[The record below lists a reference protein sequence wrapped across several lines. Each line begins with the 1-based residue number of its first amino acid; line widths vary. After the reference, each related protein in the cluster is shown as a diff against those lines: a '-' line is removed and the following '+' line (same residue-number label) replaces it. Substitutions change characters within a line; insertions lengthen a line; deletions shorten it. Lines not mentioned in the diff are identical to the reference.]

1 MAKDK
6 RQGPRRG
13 EYCGRP
19 SRQAR
24 LRTDGRIKNFA
35 DGPSGRMHRRLPA
48 VLPPPPFPFAPKA
61 QSHWQSFHRAAP
73 PSRRGGMLAHSP
85 FSKYLSTLSRP
96 SSPSTITPKEPSFWM
111 ERLLEETS
119 HPRNAGQTLERDVL
133 EMRSSSLENLRVSFL
148 RALRVLRRR
157 QRKKESG
164 RGCSM
169 GGRSLSDQHSGQSPA
184 RRAKRSRNEGK
195 CKALHALCRHTAA
208 KGLAALPPK
217 TRERTSFT
225 LYQSGSR
232 FSVASRKF
240 PSHMVARKRD
250 PPIALSTGRVAL
262 PRDLVAGKRLGSHG
276 KT

>member
-164 RGCSM
+164 RGCPIQLGFYALTHVRWSGAVR
-169 GGRSLSDQHSGQSPA
+169 GGGYW
-184 RRAKRSRNEGK
+184 K
-195 CKALHALCRHTAA
+195 
-208 KGLAALPPK
+208 
-217 TRERTSFT
+217 RERRR
-225 LYQSGSR
+225 SGVRSGAEEAASRRSAERAR
-232 FSVASRKF
+232 FSAWR
-240 PSHMVARKRD
+240 ARTRS
-250 PPIALSTGRVAL
+250 STVSEAMR
-262 PRDLVAGKRLGSHG
+262 R
-276 KT
+276 